1 MEDLLDDERIRQ
13 KISELEE
20 TARQEANAVI
30 KKQLTNVLGA
40 SSYTKLFGTAYDG
53 AKGTAAGTAATAT
66 APAAGA
72 ALFGSIGS
80 IGSIVANAV
89 PTNAVPTTSPLV
101 AQTTNILGLG
111 SIM

>member
-80 IGSIVANAV
+80 IVANAV